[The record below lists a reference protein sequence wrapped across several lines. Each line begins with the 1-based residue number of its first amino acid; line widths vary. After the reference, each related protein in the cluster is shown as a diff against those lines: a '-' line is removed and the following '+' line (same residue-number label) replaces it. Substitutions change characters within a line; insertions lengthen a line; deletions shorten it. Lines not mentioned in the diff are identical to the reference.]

1 MAEQK
6 ICCYLDLLGFSMFT
20 KSRDPYEYCGV
31 LENYAQVLQQKQND
45 FLTVNPYVSFE
56 SFIPFSDGIFITAS
70 IDKVDLFFRELSDF
84 YTTCVRW
91 NIDENIFNQNSD
103 DPFLHEIN
111 VLGTEQVINRKHYP
125 TLFRG
130 GIAIGDVEYFSQKC
144 IFPGFPNANVNDVPN
159 VAGCGITDA
168 VRLEET
174 RGFSGGRIL
183 VSNDVIMRLSVD
195 TRRKYILENTYIK
208 NENDTMK
215 SIDAGEVLWLNS
227 LIETPNDKNL
237 VFLEFLNFVSYFLRI
252 YKYYDKTL
260 PDESHDRICNVYFET
275 LVMIILTMVRFRNIS
290 GIASSL
296 RECLNNYFNNDVL
309 IQKICD
315 EAYNRYREE
324 LPQGI
329 NKA

>member
-45 FLTVNPYVSFE
+45 FLTVSTYVSFE
-56 SFIPFSDGIFITAS
+56 SFIPFSDGIFITTS

-103 DPFLHEIN
+103 DPFLYETI
-111 VLGTEQVINRKHYP
+111 VLGTDQVIKRKHYP

-144 IFPGFPNANVNDVPN
+144 IFPSFPNANVNDVPN
-159 VAGCGITDA
+159 VAGGGITAA

-174 RGFSGGRIL
+174 NGFSGGRIL
-183 VSNDVIMRLSVD
+183 VSNDVIMQLSVE
-195 TRRKYILENTYIK
+195 TCQKYILKNTYIK
-208 NENDTMK
+208 NDGTRK
-215 SIDAGEVLWLNS
+215 KIDAGEVLWANS
-227 LIETPNDKNL
+227 LSETPNDKNF
-237 VFLEFLNFVSYFLRI
+237 VFSEFVDFIRYFLRI

-260 PDESHDRICNVYFET
+260 SGDSRNRICNVYSET
-275 LVMIILTMVRFRNIS
+275 LKMIILTMDRFRNVF
-290 GIASSL
+290 GIAESL
-296 RECLNNYFNNDVL
+296 RECLNTYFNNDVL

-315 EAYNRYREE
+315 EVNH
-324 LPQGI
+324 
-329 NKA
+329 